1 MALKTFVIVSG
12 INNLSDARYC
22 AGMLVNQLGF
32 NIEKQH
38 NNYTDPQSFKEL
50 SEWVSGVEFVGEFE
64 LESSAG
70 SLKEQIAEYD
80 LQAIMVSSVSLINEA
95 LSTGK
100 SVIYRTDRLADAQ
113 EVSEKWGKQLDYII
127 LEDESAG
134 TNDLAQLATTSPIVL
149 GSGVSVDTVEAILDD
164 VQPKG
169 IALKGGN
176 EIRPGYKEF
185 DEMADILEALEDDE
199 WA

>member
-1 MALKTFVIVSG
+1 
-12 INNLSDARYC
+12 
-22 AGMLVNQLGF
+22 
-32 NIEKQH
+32 
-38 NNYTDPQSFKEL
+38 
-50 SEWVSGVEFVGEFE
+50 
-64 LESSAG
+64 
-70 SLKEQIAEYD
+70 
-80 LQAIMVSSVSLINEA
+80 MVSSVSLINEA